1 MLVKQLFRVHQII
14 PHVAKKEK
22 RLYLLKLKKLIVL
35 YFDVNNQEKS
45 YFWVNQDST
54 INMLTM
60 QINIVALFVFSPETL
75 KGYHPQVFGLCSS
88 IIG

>member
-22 RLYLLKLKKLIVL
+22 RLHLLKLKKLIVL
-35 YFDVNNQEKS
+35 YFDVNNQEES

-60 QINIVALFVFSPETL
+60 QINIVALFVFSPL
-75 KGYHPQVFGLCSS
+75 KG
-88 IIG
+88 